1 MEINRKI
8 RVLLCSP
15 YGTMVGGISRWTGH
29 ILNYYSKI
37 ETDISLKHFYS
48 KGKGAYQNTNLF
60 MRLYIGII
68 SYPPFLIGLNSE
80 LKNNKYNVVHFTSSA
95 SISLIRDIF
104 TLQIARKYGSKT
116 IIHFHFGRIPN
127 IFKKNN
133 WEQKLLRKV
142 INMSD
147 KIIVL
152 DKKSYDT
159 LIAQGFSNIEILPN
173 PISSE
178 VNKIITSN
186 SVIVRQKNKLLFA
199 GHIVRTKGVFELIEA
214 CKDINNIELYMVG
227 YTPEDIKKKLIISAG
242 INSSKWLFF
251 RGQISLEETIKE
263 MISATVF
270 VLPTYT
276 EGFPYVII
284 ESMACGCPIVTTK
297 VGAIPEMLDIENGE
311 NYGLCVEP
319 KNVEQL
325 KNAILRMLN
334 DRDFA
339 KQCGVNAKKRVNELY
354 SMPIVWNQMVQ
365 IWKSIIE

>member
-1 MEINRKI
+1 MKTIKI
-8 RVLLCSP
+8 LLCAP
-15 YGTMVGGISRWTGH
+15 NGKMVGGISMWSRN
-29 ILNYYSKI
+29 ILNYYSQIK
-37 ETDISLKHFYS
+37 TDIELTQIYS
-48 KGKGAYQNTNLF
+48 KGRGAYANTNLIL
-60 MRLYIGII
+60 RIYIGLI
-68 SYPPFLIGLNSE
+68 SYIPFL
-80 LKNNKYNVVHFTSSA
+80 YNLRKKQITCHYDIIHFVSSA
-95 SISLIRDIF
+95 SISLIRDVF
-104 TLQIARKYGSKT
+104 TIQIARKYGSKT

-186 SVIVRQKNKLLFA
+186 SVIVRNKNKLLFA

-227 YTPEDIKKKLIISAG
+227 YTPEDIRKNLIISAG
-242 INSSKWLFF
+242 INHSKWLFF

-263 MISATVF
+263 MLSATVF

-276 EGFPYVII
+276 EGFPNVII

-339 KQCGVNAKKRVNELY
+339 KQCGLNAKKRVNELY

-365 IWKSIIE
+365 IWRSTIE